1 MKALIFDMDGVILNS
16 EPINTK
22 VCVNI
27 LKKNGIN
34 VNSEYFDKYL
44 GIANPI
50 MWEDIKKEYE
60 INKSVNEIIEIQEK
74 ATFEIMKNGDI
85 LESPNL
91 KEFLSM
97 LKNNNIPCAIASS
110 SPQELIN
117 IIVDKLEIK
126 EYLQFWISAENFNTS
141 KPDPKIFIE
150 TAKRLGIEP
159 KDIIVIE
166 DSENGIKAAKRAGMK
181 CIAYS
186 KHHIGTPNMSEADYV
201 INDFSEIL
209 KYEKLKAIFNI

>member
-60 INKSVNEIIEIQEK
+60 MNKSVNEIIEIQEK
-74 ATFEIMKNGDI
+74 ETFEIMKNGDI

-91 KEFLSM
+91 KKFLSM

-117 IIVDKLEIK
+117 IIVDRM
-126 EYLQFWISAENFNTS
+126 IS
-141 KPDPKIFIE
+141 
-150 TAKRLGIEP
+150 EP
-159 KDIIVIE
+159 K
-166 DSENGIKAAKRAGMK
+166 K
-181 CIAYS
+181 
-186 KHHIGTPNMSEADYV
+186 
-201 INDFSEIL
+201 
-209 KYEKLKAIFNI
+209 